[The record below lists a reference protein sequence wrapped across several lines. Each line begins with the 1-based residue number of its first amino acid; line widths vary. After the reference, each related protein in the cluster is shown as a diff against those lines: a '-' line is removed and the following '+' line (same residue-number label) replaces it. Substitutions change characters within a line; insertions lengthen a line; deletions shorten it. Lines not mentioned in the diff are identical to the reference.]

1 MTHIKRSLL
10 IFSIQDYSN
19 WSIQTANTMIYQI
32 ASFAWLIFG
41 VLLVCFSIG
50 DYKEAR
56 NG

>member
-1 MTHIKRSLL
+1 MTYIKRSLL
-10 IFSIQDYSN
+10 IFSIQGYSN
-19 WSIQTANTMIYQI
+19 WSIQTVNTMIYQI